1 MKRSLIPAAL
11 LVLLATAACGAQQAG
26 GTPEIPAGDASSAPP
41 SLTMPP
47 KPTLDPPTEPV
58 DPPKPVITT
67 GPSGVVVPPGLEVL
81 PPERVDA
88 KALPA
93 DQYPERRVWVSQD
106 DRSLQF
112 FAMAPDPCT
121 IMEATV
127 ESADTAR
134 VTLAIA
140 PMAQPQGGPEGQVCA
155 TVVTPMPV
163 SVALPEAL
171 GDRQVVLTLG

>member
-26 GTPEIPAGDASSAPP
+26 STPEIPVGDASSAP
-41 SLTMPP
+41 SVTMPP

-58 DPPKPVITT
+58 DPTKPVITT
-67 GPSGVVVPPGLEVL
+67 GPSGVVVPPGFEVL

-93 DQYPERRVWVSQD
+93 DQYPERRVSVAGD

-112 FAMAPDPCT
+112 FSMAPDPCT
-121 IMEATV
+121 TMEATV
-127 ESADTAR
+127 ESVDAAK

-140 PMAQPQGGPEGQVCA
+140 PMAQPQGGPEGQACA
-155 TVVTPMPV
+155 TVVTPAPV
-163 SVALPEAL
+163 TVTLPEAL